1 MKVNSPLANMDIYIG
16 RVSKSSGG
24 LLVESR
30 EDSTMSAEILV
41 GPRDA
46 RDFLLSLL
54 KKPLVLLYLLALP
67 LIGENSIYF
76 LICLLQ
82 FDRVLLPYALASEL
96 QQLEQRTVLEDEEA
110 EVDLE

>member
-67 LIGENSIYF
+67 LIGLFSSP
-76 LICLLQ
+76 
-82 FDRVLLPYALASEL
+82 VS
-96 QQLEQRTVLEDEEA
+96 DEHGGA
-110 EVDLE
+110 AGRLDDPLNKPW